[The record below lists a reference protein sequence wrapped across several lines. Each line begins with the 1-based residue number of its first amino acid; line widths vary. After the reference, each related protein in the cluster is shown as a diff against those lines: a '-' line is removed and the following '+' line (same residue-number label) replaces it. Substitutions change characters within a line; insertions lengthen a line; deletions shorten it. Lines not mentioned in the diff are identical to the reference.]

1 MATREQQPSESQQEL
16 REHSTGDLVK
26 QLSQQVSTLVRQE
39 VELAKAEMGE
49 KGKKAGVGF
58 GTDSGHI
65 RPHQ

>member
-1 MATREQQPSESQQEL
+1 M
-16 REHSTGDLVK
+16 TGDGTPPRQDADKSIGEIVAE
-26 QLSQQVSTLVRQE
+26 VSEKASLLVRQE